1 MPKMSSQYAKN
12 VRISKKQR
20 KKRLI
25 LHGTGIAY
33 SRHGADFGAQSNH
46 QYSAP
51 IARGTMRFLRSKT
64 MTPKQLAEN
73 ALPEGPVSRQTA
85 VQYLA
90 NYLHEQDKVQTL
102 KAANEALREA
112 LERVVICEHHQPYL
126 RDAVENAKKVL
137 QESKTVV

>member
-1 MPKMSSQYAKN
+1 
-12 VRISKKQR
+12 
-20 KKRLI
+20 
-25 LHGTGIAY
+25 
-33 SRHGADFGAQSNH
+33 
-46 QYSAP
+46 
-51 IARGTMRFLRSKT
+51 
-64 MTPKQLAEN
+64 
-73 ALPEGPVSRQTA
+73 